1 MGVEES
7 MFWEM
12 GMLPQGA
19 LSEGCWTLPVPGVPL
34 TPRAGV
40 MTHWAVTEDVKA
52 RRNMEAV
59 KDLENISIT
68 NVWK

>member
-1 MGVEES
+1 
-7 MFWEM
+7 
-12 GMLPQGA
+12 
-19 LSEGCWTLPVPGVPL
+19 LPVPGVPL

-68 NVWK
+68 NG